1 MARAETSS
9 KQPSPRCVLVA
20 TRCSRGQT
28 LRDKIPRQAHGRANV
43 IQLQDHLFDPACEKL
58 ASSVGYA
65 PGGALPRQTRTSCVS
80 P

>member
-9 KQPSPRCVLVA
+9 KQPSLRCVLVA

-43 IQLQDHLFDPACEKL
+43 IQLQDHLFDPACEKARKL
-58 ASSVGYA
+58 GRLRA
-65 PGGALPRQTRTSCVS
+65 GGLPFLGKRARAA
-80 P
+80 